1 MAHSAYSPDARPAL
15 YEGVLTKRFFA
26 FAIDIIFMTVWLV
39 IAYLVIFLLAIPTLF
54 LSLLLM
60 GSAWLIVY
68 FLYIGLTLGGEQA
81 ATPGMRIMGLEM
93 RMWHGEKPGFV
104 IACFHALLFW
114 FTVFTALVIMLS
126 WLYALFHPAR
136 RTLHDLVAGVV
147 VINRLD
153 PLQR

>member
-1 MAHSAYSPDARPAL
+1 MADATYSPETRPEL
-15 YEGVLTKRFFA
+15 YDGVLTKRLFA
-26 FAIDIIFMTVWLV
+26 FAIDLIFMIVWLV
-39 IAYLVIFLLAIPTLF
+39 LAYIVIFLLAIPTLF

-68 FLYIGLTLGGEQA
+68 FLYIGMTLGSEQA
-81 ATPGMRIMGLEM
+81 ATPGMRMMGLEM

-114 FTVFTALVIMLS
+114 FTVFTALIILLS
-126 WLYALFHPAR
+126 WMYALFNPTK

-147 VINRLD
+147 VINRLN